1 MGEEYFNIK
10 SNPKGDTITP
20 KSIYKELSKNER
32 GKSWLNYIKEN
43 NIDVDISYNEPKD
56 KNVIGRAFP
65 DLNKIVIY
73 ASRTKSAAVTARV
86 IVHELKHMEI
96 NMPNSKWQE
105 KLCYIEE
112 KLFEKGTDTLT
123 DDELLSI
130 IIHIDK
136 EYPWLP
142 EE

>member
-1 MGEEYFNIK
+1 MA
-10 SNPKGDTITP
+10 
-20 KSIYKELSKNER
+20 
-32 GKSWLNYIKEN
+32 GK
-43 NIDVDISYNEPKD
+43 
-56 KNVIGRAFP
+56 
-65 DLNKIVIY
+65 
-73 ASRTKSAAVTARV
+73 
-86 IVHELKHMEI
+86 M
-96 NMPNSKWQE
+96 
-105 KLCYIEE
+105 CYIEE